1 MYVYI
6 TYLANFLGPFVFV
19 FYISES
25 FIHIHMHVPWPRT
38 LLHKIQYKFIY
49 LPFQILRIQPTSLG
63 RVKWKFFSEFL
74 K

>member
-1 MYVYI
+1 M
-6 TYLANFLGPFVFV
+6 
-19 FYISES
+19 
-25 FIHIHMHVPWPRT
+25 HMHVPWPRT

-63 RVKWKFFSEFL
+63 RVNWKFFSEFL